1 MEPLDALNRI
11 AFLLER
17 SGADTYKVRAFRN
30 AARAVADIDA
40 ATLSALAAAGRL
52 QTIEG
57 IGKSTALVITEVLD
71 GKVPERL
78 TQLEETPDDVVLDAP
93 AEELLGSL
101 RGDCHSHSDWSDG
114 GSPIREM
121 AEAAREL
128 GHEYLVL
135 TDHSARLTVAHGL
148 NAERLHAQLDVVADL
163 NEELAPF
170 RLLTGIEVDILE
182 DGSLDQEL
190 ELLAE
195 LDVVVASVH
204 SKLRMEAPAMTERM
218 LAAIESPHTDI
229 LGHCTGRLITGR
241 GRAQSTFD
249 ADAVFTACARTGTA
263 VEINSR
269 PERQDPPQ
277 DLLRRAVSLGCSFA
291 IDTDAHAPGQ
301 LGWLGRG
308 CAKAVDADVPRRA
321 HRQPEPGRRPPG
333 LGGNPCR
340 LTQVMLPVRPPV
352 APMLAKLA
360 RELPRGPGLFYEPKW
375 DGFRCIVF
383 RDGDDVE
390 LGSRNEKPLTR
401 YFPELVDALRRE
413 LPERCVL
420 DGEIVIVGPHG
431 LEFDALSQRIH
442 PAEKRIRLLAESTP
456 ASFVAFDLLAEGD
469 RSFLEAPYAR
479 AARRAGDGAAEGP
492 PADPRHAGHRG
503 PRRGGGLVLTLRG
516 CGARRRRGQGRG
528 ADLPA
533 RQAGDGQGQAPA
545 HRRLRGGGLPHAQGR
560 CRRGLAALGAVR
572 SLRDAAPR
580 RRGVRLQRGTPARAG
595 HRGRA
600 IPGGRPGRSPLGGLG
615 RSADGWAGARGPGTA
630 GTPGRT

>member
-1 MEPLDALNRI
+1 VEPLDALNRI

-17 SGADTYKVRAFRN
+17 SGADTYKVRAFRH
-30 AARAVADIDA
+30 AARAVAGVDA
-40 ATLSALAAAGRL
+40 ATLGALARAGRL

-57 IGKSTALVITEVLD
+57 IGKSTALVITEALD

-78 TQLEETPDDVVLDAP
+78 TQLEEAPDEVVLDAP
-93 AEELLGSL
+93 AEELLSSL

-148 NAERLHAQLDVVADL
+148 NAERLRTQLDVVAGL

-218 LAAIESPHTDI
+218 LAAIASPHTDI

-249 ADAVFTACARTGTA
+249 ADAVFAACADTGTA

-308 CAKAVDADVPRRA
+308 CAKAVEAEVP
-321 HRQPEPGRRPPG
+321 
-333 LGGNPCR
+333 
-340 LTQVMLPVRPPV
+340 
-352 APMLAKLA
+352 
-360 RELPRGPGLFYEPKW
+360 
-375 DGFRCIVF
+375 
-383 RDGDDVE
+383 
-390 LGSRNEKPLTR
+390 
-401 YFPELVDALRRE
+401 
-413 LPERCVL
+413 PER
-420 DGEIVIVGPHG
+420 IVNRSPV
-431 LEFDALSQRIH
+431 D
-442 PAEKRIRLLAESTP
+442 
-456 ASFVAFDLLAEGD
+456 DLLA
-469 RSFLEAPYAR
+469 
-479 AARRAGDGAAEGP
+479 
-492 PADPRHAGHRG
+492 
-503 PRRGGGLVLTLRG
+503 
-516 CGARRRRGQGRG
+516 
-528 ADLPA
+528 
-533 RQAGDGQGQAPA
+533 
-545 HRRLRGGGLPHAQGR
+545 
-560 CRRGLAALGAVR
+560 
-572 SLRDAAPR
+572 
-580 RRGVRLQRGTPARAG
+580 
-595 HRGRA
+595 
-600 IPGGRPGRSPLGGLG
+600 
-615 RSADGWAGARGPGTA
+615 WAGTHGD
-630 GTPGRT
+630 